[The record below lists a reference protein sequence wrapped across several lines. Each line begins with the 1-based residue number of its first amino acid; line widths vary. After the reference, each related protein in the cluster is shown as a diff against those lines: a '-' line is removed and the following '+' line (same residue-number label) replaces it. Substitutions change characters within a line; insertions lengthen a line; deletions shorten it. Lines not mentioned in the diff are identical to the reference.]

1 MPHALI
7 SGGSSGIG
15 LALSRIL
22 AGEGWNVTVLAR
34 DKSRLEKAC
43 TILNAARRDES
54 QRIVAVSADVADPIA
69 LSQAVGDAVDVLGA
83 PDLLVAGAGIV
94 IPERFTKLPP
104 EAFRQTMEV
113 NFFGTVDL
121 VRACLP
127 SMRASRNGQIVLVS
141 SGAGLIGLYG
151 YSAYA
156 PSKFAV
162 RGFAEALRSELKPE
176 GISVSVVFP
185 PDTDTPQL
193 REEMRVRPAITSRI
207 AGGAK
212 VKTAEEVAQSI
223 IEGVRRGRF
232 VIAPGFEMALLA
244 RFAGLLMPILN
255 RFSFDPLI
263 ARMHKP

>member
-1 MPHALI
+1 MPHALVT
-7 SGGSSGIG
+7 GGSSGIG

-22 AGEGWNVTVLAR
+22 VGEGWNVTILAR
-34 DKSRLEKAC
+34 DKARLDEAV
-43 TILNAARRDES
+43 TNLNAARKAES
-54 QRIVAVSADVADPIA
+54 QQVRASSVDVADCVA
-69 LSQAVGDAVDVLGA
+69 LTRAVEDAVAALGA
-83 PDLLVAGAGIV
+83 PDMAVASAGLV
-94 IPERFTKLPP
+94 IPETFAKLSP
-104 EAFRQTMEV
+104 EAFRQTMDV
-113 NFFGTVDL
+113 NYFGTVDF

-127 SMRASRNGQIVLVS
+127 SMRANGKGRIVLVS

-162 RGFAEALRSELKPE
+162 RGFGEALRGELAPE

-193 REEMRVRPAITSRI
+193 REELRVRPEITSKI

-212 VKTAEEVAQSI
+212 VKSAEDIAHAI
-223 IEGVRRGRF
+223 LAGVKRGRF
-232 VIAPGFEMALLA
+232 TIAPGFEMTMLA
-244 RFAGLLMPILN
+244 RFAGLLSPILN

>member
-1 MPHALI
+1 MPHALV

-15 LALSRIL
+15 LALSKIL
-22 AGEGWNVTVLAR
+22 AGEGWNVTILAR
-34 DKSRLEKAC
+34 DLVRLGEASA
-43 TILNAARRDES
+43 ILNAARKEMT
-54 QRIVAVSADVADPIA
+54 QRVIA
-69 LSQAVGDAVDVLGA
+69 SSVDVSDPAALTGAVEDAIAALGP
-83 PDLLVAGAGIV
+83 PDLVVASAGIV
-94 IPERFTKLPP
+94 IPETFAKLPP

-113 NFFGTVDL
+113 NYFGTVDL

-127 SMRASRNGQIVLVS
+127 SMRANGKGRIVLVS

-162 RGFAEALRSELKPE
+162 RGFGEALRSELAPE

-193 REEMRVRPAITSRI
+193 REELRVRPEITSKI

-212 VKTAEEVAQSI
+212 VKSADEIAHAILS
-223 IEGVRRGRF
+223 GARSGRF
-232 VIAPGFEMALLA
+232 TIAPGFEMTMLA
-244 RFAGLLMPILN
+244 RFAGLLSPILN
-255 RFSFDPLI
+255 KFSFDPLI
-263 ARMHKP
+263 ARMHKR

>member
-1 MPHALI
+1 MPHAI
-7 SGGSSGIG
+7 VSGGSSGIG
-15 LALSRIL
+15 LALSKIL
-22 AGEGWNVTVLAR
+22 VGEGWNLTILAR
-34 DKSRLEKAC
+34 DRERLVQAKAV
-43 TILNAARRDES
+43 LDAARKADS
-54 QRIVAVSADVADPIA
+54 QQVIASSADVADSAA
-69 LSQAVGDAVDVLGA
+69 LIRAVDDAVAVLGA
-83 PDLLVAGAGIV
+83 PELAVASAGIV
-94 IPERFTKLPP
+94 IPETFARLPP
-104 EAFRQTMEV
+104 DAFRRTMAV
-113 NFFGTVDL
+113 NYFGTVDF

-127 SMRASRNGQIVLVS
+127 AMRVNGKGRIVLVS

-162 RGFAEALRSELKPE
+162 RGFGEALRQELKPE

-193 REEMRVRPAITSRI
+193 REEMRVRPEITSRI

-212 VKTAEEVAQSI
+212 VKSAEDIAQAVWD
-223 IEGVRRGRF
+223 GVKRGRF
-232 VIAPGFEMALLA
+232 TIAPGFEMTMLS
-244 RFAGLLMPILN
+244 RFAGILSPILN

>member
-1 MPHALI
+1 MPHALVT
-7 SGGSSGIG
+7 GGSSGIG
-15 LALSRIL
+15 LALSKIL
-22 AGEGWNVTVLAR
+22 VGEGWNVTILAR
-34 DKSRLEKAC
+34 DRARLEEAG
-43 TILNAARRDES
+43 TILNAARKNQS
-54 QRIVAVSADVADPIA
+54 QRVTLSSVDVADPIA
-69 LSQAVGDAVDVLGA
+69 LGRAVEDAVAALGA
-83 PDLLVAGAGIV
+83 PDLAVASAGIV
-94 IPERFTKLPP
+94 IPETFAKLPP
-104 EAFRQTMEV
+104 QAFRQTMEV
-113 NFFGTVDL
+113 NYFGTVDF

-127 SMRASRNGQIVLVS
+127 SMRANGKGRIVLVS

-162 RGFAEALRSELKPE
+162 RGFGEALRSELTPE

-193 REEMRVRPAITSRI
+193 REELRVRPEITSKI

-212 VKTAEEVAQSI
+212 VKSADDIARAIWS
-223 IEGVRRGRF
+223 GVQRGKF
-232 VIAPGFEMALLA
+232 TIAPGFEMTMLA
-244 RFAGLLMPILN
+244 RFAGLLSPILN

>member
-1 MPHALI
+1 MPHALV

-15 LALSRIL
+15 LALSKIL
-22 AGEGWNVTVLAR
+22 AGEGWNVTILAR
-34 DKSRLEKAC
+34 GQSRLDEASA
-43 TILNAARRDES
+43 ILNAARKNQS
-54 QRIVAVSADVADPIA
+54 QRVIATPADVADPIA
-69 LSQAVGDAVDVLGA
+69 LGRAVEDAVAALGA
-83 PDLLVAGAGIV
+83 PDMVVASAGIV
-94 IPERFTKLPP
+94 IPETFVQLPP
-104 EAFRQTMEV
+104 DAFRQTMEV
-113 NFFGTVDL
+113 NYFGTVDL

-127 SMRASRNGQIVLVS
+127 SMRANRKGRIVLVS

-162 RGFAEALRSELKPE
+162 RGFGEALRQELKPE

-193 REEMRVRPAITSRI
+193 REEIRVRPEITSRI

-212 VKTAEEVAQSI
+212 VKSAEEIAQAI
-223 IEGVRRGRF
+223 WDGVKRGRF
-232 VIAPGFEMALLA
+232 VIAPGFEMTMLA
-244 RFAGLLMPILN
+244 RFAGILLPILN

>member
-15 LALSRIL
+15 LALAKIL
-22 AGEGWNVTVLAR
+22 INEGWNVTILAR
-34 DKSRLEKAC
+34 DKARLEEAAVN
-43 TILNAARRDES
+43 LNASRKAQS
-54 QRIVAVSADVADPIA
+54 QRIIATSADVADPIA
-69 LSQAVGDAVDVLGA
+69 LNRAVEDAVAQLGA
-83 PDLLVAGAGIV
+83 PDLLVASAGIV
-94 IPERFTKLPP
+94 IPETFANLAPD
-104 EAFRQTMEV
+104 AFRQTMEV
-113 NFFGTVDL
+113 NYFGTVDL

-127 SMRASRNGQIVLVS
+127 SMRANRKGQIVLVS

-162 RGFAEALRSELKPE
+162 RGFGEALRSELKPE

-193 REEMRVRPAITSRI
+193 REEIRVRPAITSKI

-212 VKTAEEVAQSI
+212 VKSADDIARAI
-223 IEGVRRGRF
+223 LGGVRQGRF
-232 VIAPGFEMALLA
+232 AIAPGFEMTMLA
-244 RFAGLLMPILN
+244 RFAGLLSPILN
-255 RFSFDPLI
+255 KFSFDPLI

>member
-1 MPHALI
+1 MPHALV

-15 LALSRIL
+15 LALSKIL
-22 AGEGWNVTVLAR
+22 IGEGWNVTILAR
-34 DKSRLEKAC
+34 DRARLEEARA
-43 TILNAARRDES
+43 ILDSGRKNQN
-54 QRIVAVSADVADPIA
+54 QRVIASSADVADPIA
-69 LSQAVGDAVDVLGA
+69 LGRAVADAVAALGA
-83 PDLLVAGAGIV
+83 PDMVVASAGIV
-94 IPERFTKLPP
+94 IPETFAKLPAG
-104 EAFRQTMEV
+104 AFRQTMEV
-113 NFFGTVDL
+113 NYFGTVDL
-121 VRACLP
+121 VRACLA
-127 SMRASRNGQIVLVS
+127 SMRANRRGRIVLVS

-162 RGFAEALRSELKPE
+162 RGFGEALRQELKPE

-193 REEMRVRPAITSRI
+193 REEMRVRPEITSRI

-212 VKTAEEVAQSI
+212 VKSAEDIAQAVWD
-223 IEGVRRGRF
+223 GVKRGRF
-232 VIAPGFEMALLA
+232 TIAPGFEMTMLS
-244 RFAGLLMPILN
+244 RFAGILSPILN

>member
-15 LALSRIL
+15 LALARLL
-22 AGEGWNVTVLAR
+22 AGEGFDIAILAR
-34 DKSRLEKAC
+34 GRERLEQARSE
-43 TILNAARRDES
+43 LLAARKQDR
-54 QRIVAVSADVADPIA
+54 QRVMALTADVADAIA
-69 LSQAVGDAVDVLGA
+69 LCRAVEDAVGAFGA
-83 PDLLVAGAGIV
+83 PDLLVASAGIV
-94 IPERFTKLPP
+94 IPETFAKLPE
-104 EAFRQTMEV
+104 EAFRRTMDV
-113 NFFGTVDL
+113 NFFGTVEL

-127 SMRASRNGQIVLVS
+127 SMRASCKGQIVLVS

-162 RGFAEALRSELKPE
+162 RGFGEVLRSELKPE

-193 REEMRVRPAITSRI
+193 REELRVRPAITSKL

-212 VKTAEEVAQSI
+212 VMSAEDVARAI
-223 IEGVRRGRF
+223 WEGTRRGRF
-232 VIAPGFEMALLA
+232 VIAPGFEMKMLA
-244 RFAGLLMPILN
+244 RFAGLLSPLLN
-255 RFSFDPLI
+255 RFSFDPVI
-263 ARMHKP
+263 ARMHRP